1 MFGIYHYIDLFVQEI
16 TRVKK
21 DDKALVILDDVKVAK
36 FEDLVDTEG
45 KKRRMVLINYLFLSA
60 IKFELTFKLDID
72 DLNLK
77 YVPPLINKIV
87 LSLGDSLASLVQVY
101 KIMGNSDLLCNPVKL
116 VDNIGTGFVELFN
129 EPRKGFL
136 QGPDKYGSGLQ
147 KGVNSLLANVV
158 GSNKSVVSVT
168 GTLMTT
174 KKSVRKKKKTEEN
187 ANEEQKKATEDIG
200 FQGVIENPYKNTK
213 INGVQGFIKGL
224 GSGFF
229 GAILTPLAEM
239 FTFNTNAN
247 RGMKNTAI
255 KFAGGKIKT
264 SNMIEEPMMVK
275 VREVS
280 SCEVYIENNMY
291 SVTFIMTSGRRR
303 GFKLYEQKVAC
314 RLYDLFKQITA
325 GNIPIDKS
333 NAIYENEF

>member
-1 MFGIYHYIDLFVQEI
+1 M
-16 TRVKK
+16 R
-21 DDKALVILDDVKVAK
+21 
-36 FEDLVDTEG
+36 
-45 KKRRMVLINYLFLSA
+45 
-60 IKFELTFKLDID
+60 
-72 DLNLK
+72 
-77 YVPPLINKIV
+77 
-87 LSLGDSLASLVQVY
+87 
-101 KIMGNSDLLCNPVKL
+101 
-116 VDNIGTGFVELFN
+116 
-129 EPRKGFL
+129 
-136 QGPDKYGSGLQ
+136 
-147 KGVNSLLANVV
+147 
-158 GSNKSVVSVT
+158 
-168 GTLMTT
+168 T
-174 KKSVRKKKKTEEN
+174 KKSVKKKKKTEEN

-264 SNMIEEPMMVK
+264 SRFRHPRVIYQNEPLTEYDANLAEVNEILHRMNKTAFNKIFLFADIKKEDDTGKFLTLVLTDRFFLLTYNMIEEPMMVK
-275 VREVS
+275 VREVA
-280 SCEVYIENNMY
+280 SCEVHIEDDIH

-314 RLYDLFKQITA
+314 RLYDLFKQY
-325 GNIPIDKS
+325 DL
-333 NAIYENEF
+333 